1 MDAGTG
7 GPRRYDGGRKDAGRK
22 LHLIVDTMGWLLA
35 VVVHAADWP
44 DQNGVFLVPQA
55 LRLADTRYRRHSR
68 DYDKRTDHRAMMI
81 DVSRIHLLLKRLDK
95 SPAL

>member
-7 GPRRYDGGRKDAGRK
+7 GPRRYDGGRQDTGRK

-55 LRLADTRYRRHSR
+55 LRLADTAVALDCRNRKGAGSARLR
-68 DYDKRTDHRAMMI
+68 E
-81 DVSRIHLLLKRLDK
+81 LLKACLFCT
-95 SPAL
+95 A